1 MSSRLPSHGDSS
13 PSSQR
18 LKGKL
23 LRPRIDL
30 IERPQDFRLFFDL
43 PGGQLGNI
51 DLAIE
56 KGVLSLS
63 AEVQTGAPAGR
74 LVTWQLN
81 VDFDDLLADD
91 ALQAVF
97 EGGVLLITLPK
108 APGAG
113 GLEKVR
119 FESE

>member
-1 MSSRLPSHGDSS
+1 MSSRLPRHGESS
-13 PSSQR
+13 PSFQR
-18 LKGKL
+18 LKGKF

-30 IERPQDFRLFFDL
+30 IERSQDFRLFFDL
-43 PGGQLGNI
+43 PGGQLRNI

-56 KGVLSLS
+56 KGVLRLS
-63 AEVQTGAPAGR
+63 AEVLTGAPAGR

-97 EGGVLLITLPK
+97 EGGVLLVTLPK
-108 APGAG
+108 APGAS
-113 GLEKVR
+113 GLDKVR
-119 FESE
+119 FEPE